1 MDIAA
6 RSRPVDEL
14 DPRAAFPH
22 FYANVAIQALARQF
36 RWTVSGQIGEDDPED
51 PSKRAT
57 RKAPIDL
64 RHLLDGGGL
73 RGAWALD
80 DTCLVSLG
88 ELTDRFPLAAN
99 TAFYLRA
106 RTDGL
111 MVIDIEPKCPAH
123 VAAGI
128 LSLPGIVYSE
138 LSMSGN
144 GYHLIAPLPRNFH
157 DFPAATGK
165 KVLKQNDGWYEVLL
179 EHWVTF
185 TRQPV
190 PAAAPAGPAGP
201 VEAVEPAGPAG
212 RAATFDDVADL
223 YASLASLATETVAV
237 SAAAVAVEQSATMP
251 EIPDSTTIIH
261 HLLSKSTPTLRTL
274 EEFGNDHSRWEFS
287 VLSRLYTRMLPE
299 LSTYGQKNSTTYTDS
314 DRTWLLYTAALE
326 VIPPRHKH
334 LERRN
339 GRPFLLDRAAAL
351 ISERKHSQNDRRNQH
366 GPAF

>member
-1 MDIAA
+1 MDTAA
-6 RSRPVDEL
+6 RSDRPDEP
-14 DPRAAFPH
+14 DPRAAFGH
-22 FYANVAIQALARQF
+22 FYANVAIQALAREF

-51 PSKRAT
+51 PTKRAT

-80 DTCLVSLG
+80 DTCLVSLE

-99 TAFYLRA
+99 AAFYLRA

-111 MVIDIEPKCPAH
+111 MVIDIESKCPAD
-123 VAAGI
+123 VAASI

-165 KVLKQNDGWYEVLL
+165 KVLKQTDGWYEVLL

-190 PAAAPAGPAGP
+190 PAARRTRPPGSTTTFD
-201 VEAVEPAGPAG
+201 ETFEEP
-212 RAATFDDVADL
+212 FDDVADL
-223 YASLASLATETVAV
+223 YSSLASLATDTAAV
-237 SAAAVAVEQSATMP
+237 SAAAVAVELSATLP
-251 EIPDSTTIIH
+251 AIPDSTAIISH
-261 HLLSKSTPTLRTL
+261 VLSKGTPALRTL
-274 EEFGNDHSRWEFS
+274 EEFGSDHSRWEFS
-287 VLSRLYTRMLPE
+287 VLRRLYIRMLPE
-299 LSTYGQKNSTTYTDS
+299 LATYGQKNSTAYTDS
-314 DRTWLLYTAALE
+314 DRAWLLYTAALE

-334 LERRN
+334 RERRN

-351 ISERKHSQNDRRNQH
+351 IAERKHRVNDRRHQH
-366 GPAF
+366 GRAF

>member
-1 MDIAA
+1 MSTPADSGPSD
-6 RSRPVDEL
+6 RL
-14 DPRAAFPH
+14 DPRAAFPR
-22 FYANVAIQALARQF
+22 FYANTAIQALAREF

-99 TAFYLRA
+99 AAFYLRA

-111 MVIDIEPKCPAH
+111 MVIDIEPKCPAD

-190 PAAAPAGPAGP
+190 PAARRARPAGST
-201 VEAVEPAGPAG
+201 
-212 RAATFDDVADL
+212 ATFEDVADL
-223 YASLASLATETVAV
+223 YSSLASLATDTAAV
-237 SAAAVAVEQSATMP
+237 SAAAVAVELSATMP
-251 EIPDSTTIIH
+251 QIPDSTKIIDH
-261 HLLSKSTPTLRTL
+261 VLSKSTPALRTL
-274 EEFGNDHSRWEFS
+274 EDFANDHSRWEFS

-314 DRTWLLYTAALE
+314 DRAWLLYTAALE
-326 VIPPRHKH
+326 MIPTRHKH

-351 ISERKHSQNDRRNQH
+351 IAERKHRVNDRRHQR